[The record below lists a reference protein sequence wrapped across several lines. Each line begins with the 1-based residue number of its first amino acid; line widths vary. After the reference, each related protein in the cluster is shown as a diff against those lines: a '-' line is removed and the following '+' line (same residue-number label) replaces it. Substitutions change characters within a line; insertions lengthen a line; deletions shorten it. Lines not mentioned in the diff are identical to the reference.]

1 MPKLTKRLIDEAKPT
16 TKPAFLWDSE
26 VPGFGALVLASGVK
40 SFIFQYRNEARRSR
54 RLTIGRYGA
63 MTVDEAR
70 ALAREAA
77 VKVSKGGDPVSAR
90 RAYREAPT
98 MAQLLDRYLSEHVS
112 NHNAESTAKDV
123 AALIEKHMKPRLG
136 SIKANDLKRSDA
148 AKLHTAMKQTP
159 RRANYAL
166 AILSKALSLAE
177 VWGIRP
183 ENTNPCGSIQRYQEN
198 HRTRFL
204 SAEEV
209 TPLGEALVEAETIGL
224 PWRIED
230 GKANSKHL
238 PKDDKRRTPLS
249 WQTIAAVRLL
259 LLTGARLNEI
269 ISLKWTDVD
278 ATAGTIALPGK
289 KGGKREPHPVSAAV
303 LAILASLPRPKG
315 ASHVLPRDSDPK
327 RHISREVMEAAWQRL
342 RWCVGIEDVRIHDLR
357 HTIGTYAAQ
366 SGVSSFIVRDL
377 LRHRNITTTA
387 RYANFDAKP
396 VRQISNTLGDMLTA
410 NLEGQTGAQVV
421 PFGRGVKAT

>member
-1 MPKLTKRLIDEAKPT
+1 
-16 TKPAFLWDSE
+16 
-26 VPGFGALVLASGVK
+26 
-40 SFIFQYRNEARRSR
+40 
-54 RLTIGRYGA
+54 

-77 VKVSKGGDPVSAR
+77 VKVNKGGDPVSAR

-98 MAQLLDRYLSEHVS
+98 MAQLLDRYLADHVG

-123 AALIEKHMKPRLG
+123 GALVEKHLKPRIG
-136 SIKANDLKRSDA
+136 SIKANDFKRSDA
-148 AKLHTAMKQTP
+148 AKVHTAMKQTP
-159 RRANYAL
+159 RRANHAL

-204 SAEEV
+204 SVDEIKR
-209 TPLGEALVEAETIGL
+209 LGDALVEAETIGL
-224 PWRIED
+224 PWRIEVEN
-230 GKANSKHL
+230 AQSKHL
-238 PKDDKRRTPLS
+238 PEDGKRRTPLS
-249 WQTIAAVRLL
+249 WQTVAAFRLL

-269 ISLKWTDVD
+269 IGLKWADVD
-278 ATAGTIALPGK
+278 TAAGTIALPGK
-289 KGGKREPHPVSAAV
+289 KGGKREPHPASTAV
-303 LAILASLPRPKG
+303 MALLASLPRPKG
-315 ASHVLPRDSDPK
+315 AGHVLPRDSDAK

-357 HTIGTYAAQ
+357 HTVGTYAAQ
-366 SGVSSFIVRDL
+366 AGVSSFIVRDL

-387 RYANFDAKP
+387 RYANFDANP

-410 NLEGQTGAQVV
+410 NLEGQAGATIL
-421 PFGRGVKAT
+421 PMRAK